1 MLTHC
6 KDDPVKLS
14 QYIIAGD
21 IEAAAQITHDLM
33 AVASMVGASTLFGAA
48 RQLNHEIRAGNMG
61 SVQAQE
67 AIDSINTE
75 FLQLNESR
83 EILRP
88 WLV

>member
-1 MLTHC
+1 
-6 KDDPVKLS
+6 
-14 QYIIAGD
+14 
-21 IEAAAQITHDLM
+21 
-33 AVASMVGASTLFGAA
+33 MVGASTLFGAA